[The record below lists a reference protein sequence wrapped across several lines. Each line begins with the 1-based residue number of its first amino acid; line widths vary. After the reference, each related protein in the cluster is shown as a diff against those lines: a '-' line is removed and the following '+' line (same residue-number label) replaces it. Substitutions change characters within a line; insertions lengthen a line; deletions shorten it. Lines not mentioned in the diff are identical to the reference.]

1 MPAPVITSSVNKAAV
16 STATP
21 GATASLVSGGVNRA
35 LYCAVLMSDGSPG
48 GVTSVTWSGGGGET
62 LTSIYDS
69 GVVQSFLRLHIYRR
83 IAPTAATGALTPVL
97 AAATS
102 EIGIFGWAVE
112 DVDQTTPNG
121 TIAAVN
127 GAGSGNAASG
137 TIASATGETII
148 DVIGRFVN
156 GAMTVDPASIGTGQ
170 TILSQNSANALF
182 QFGSSTRAGA
192 TTPSTVWGINGYGTV
207 SNWQY
212 VMAALSLKPVSAGG
226 GGNVIQPAGRS
237 ATNGGMQGL
246 TGGMARA
253 IHQFHERLHGRRIFL
268 MGA

>member
-1 MPAPVITSSVNKAAV
+1 MPAPVITSSVNKAAT

-83 IAPTAATGALTPVL
+83 IAPTAATGTLTPVL

-127 GAGSGNAASG
+127 GTGSGNAASG

-148 DVIGRFVN
+148 DIIGRFTN
-156 GAMTVDPASIGTGQ
+156 GPMPVDPASIGTGQ
-170 TILSQNSANALF
+170 TVLSQNSANALF

-192 TTPSTVWGINGYGTV
+192 TTPSTVWGLDGYGTV

>member
-1 MPAPVITSSVNKAAV
+1 M
-16 STATP
+16 
-21 GATASLVSGGVNRA
+21 L
-35 LYCAVLMSDGSPG
+35 LSDGSPPA
-48 GVTSVTWSGGGGET
+48 VTSVTWSGGGGET

-69 GVVQSFLRLHIYRR
+69 GVVQSFLRLHLYRR
-83 IAPTAATGALTPVL
+83 IAPTAASGTLTPVL
-97 AAATS
+97 AAAAS
-102 EIGIFGWAVE
+102 EIGIFGWTVE

-121 TIAAVN
+121 TIL
-127 GAGSGNAASG
+127 GANATGSGNAASG
-137 TIASATGETII
+137 TIASATGETVI

-156 GAMTVDPASIGTGQ
+156 GAMAVDPASIGTGQ

-192 TTPSTVWGINGYGTV
+192 TGATTVWGINGFGTV
-207 SNWQY
+207 SDWQY

-226 GGNVIQPAGRS
+226 GGSQIPVGGRS
-237 ATNGGMQGL
+237 AMNGGMQAL

-253 IHQFHERLHGRRIFL
+253 VHNFNERLLGRRIFL